1 MSSVI
6 PRKPPQVLLPT
17 RNHIQSTPEPST
29 ESTTLPEL
37 NPQGFNPLDPRTA
50 SIPPRGIDGLSLQL
64 NGSNAVSAVKSKVRL
79 VIRPKLRSNDISV
92 DQSMSYQ
99 RTTEPVEASIGCSEK
114 MARVT
119 SLISGLR
126 IAEAPTN
133 IHGVND
139 PLQSEG
145 GAGHLGSHIRFLKT
159 LSKTYESAVSRGL
172 PSFQFFLGG
181 PKVYKRTNIVESDIR
196 AAQILQTEHH
206 LNSYVHLPYLYNLAG
221 SKKHKSLA
229 WQGNQVVDTMMTE
242 IIRNIEYELGVM
254 ATLSTPQS
262 QNGCVIHVGTWDH
275 KPDGIRTIAESINRI
290 HFPSYSTLLLENSAG
305 SGTTIGRTLDEL
317 SQIYQQLNVEIK
329 DHVKICIDTQH
340 IFASGQYDLRQ
351 YSEIDKLF
359 EDIEIR
365 FGTTKL
371 GLVHFNDSKSIF
383 NSQVDNHQLL
393 GHGEIWAQHQSQMS
407 YMLNRI
413 ERLRIP
419 ALVE

>member
-1 MSSVI
+1 MSSVT

-17 RNHIQSTPEPST
+17 RNHIQATLEPST
-29 ESTTLPEL
+29 NSTTLLEL
-37 NPQGFNPLDPRTA
+37 NPQGFNPLDPLSCKLNP
-50 SIPPRGIDGLSLQL
+50 SIPLGGIDAVR
-64 NGSNAVSAVKSKVRL
+64 GSNAVPAVKSKVRL

-92 DQSMSYQ
+92 DQSLVYQ
-99 RTTEPVEASIGCSEK
+99 RATEPLEASIGCSEK

-119 SLISGLR
+119 SLISELR

-133 IHGVND
+133 IHGLND

-159 LSKTYESAVSRGL
+159 LSKTYEDAVSRGL

-275 KPDGIRTIAESINRI
+275 KADGIRTIAESINRI

-305 SGTTIGRTLDEL
+305 SGTTIGKTLDEL
-317 SQIYQQLNVEIK
+317 SQIYALLNVETQ
-329 DHVKICIDTQH
+329 DHVKICLDTQH

-351 YSEIDKLF
+351 HSEIDRLF
-359 EDIEIR
+359 ADIEIK

-371 GLVHFNDSKSIF
+371 GLIHFNDSKSVF

-393 GHGEIWAQHQSQMS
+393 GHGEIWAQHQSEMS
-407 YMLNRI
+407 YMSNRI
-413 ERLRIP
+413 KRLQIP
-419 ALVE
+419 AVVE

>member
-1 MSSVI
+1 MSSVT

-17 RNHIQSTPEPST
+17 RNHIQSTLEPST
-29 ESTTLPEL
+29 RSTTLLEL
-37 NPQGFNPLDPRTA
+37 NPQGFNP
-50 SIPPRGIDGLSLQL
+50 SIPLGGIDAVRE
-64 NGSNAVSAVKSKVRL
+64 SNAAPAVKLKVRL
-79 VIRPKLRSNDISV
+79 VIRPKLRSNDIPV
-92 DQSMSYQ
+92 DQSVSYQ
-99 RTTEPVEASIGCSEK
+99 GATEPVGAAIGCSEK
-114 MARVT
+114 MGRVT
-119 SLISGLR
+119 SLISELR
-126 IAEAPTN
+126 IAEVADMTGDPID
-133 IHGVND
+133 IHEADG

-145 GAGHLGSHIRFLKT
+145 GTGHLGSHIRFLKT
-159 LSKTYESAVSRGL
+159 LSKTYENAVSRGL

-181 PKVYKRTNIVESDIR
+181 PKVYKRTNIAESDIR

-229 WQGNQVVDTMMTE
+229 WQGNQVVDKMMTE
-242 IIRNIEYELGVM
+242 ILRNIEYELGVM

-351 YSEIDKLF
+351 YSEIDRLF

-371 GLVHFNDSKSIF
+371 GLVHFNDSKSVF

-419 ALVE
+419 AVVE